1 MRASSSQSAVPL
13 PIAPPNTHAAAT
25 PPGAPAAAAPI
36 ARAGPST
43 APANNVDPSKPDCK
57 RHKPDDILV
66 QSHPHSGVPPT
77 ITPLEKFTRTLV
89 IHEIPRPFG
98 SPWAPFAT
106 RTDFEFADLCRRL
119 KIGSKGTDE
128 LISLIRG
135 IVKDHSSFTLQLQKD
150 AKIAVPLRKEEHSYD
165 MYYRPI
171 WEWVKDLVKD
181 PILAPHFNW
190 NAQKLYKFDGDT
202 WIRFRDEPW
211 TADRWWE
218 LQSELPK
225 GASPVGIIFYAD
237 KTNLTSFGTQKGYP
251 IVVRCANLPVHI
263 RNGHGVG
270 GGRVVGWLPIVGII
284 ESETLGESAEEADFK
299 RIVWHHSSWKCL
311 ESLVGPAQFGEWM
324 IARDGVKRWVF
335 PTIIIVSADYEEQ
348 CVIGTNRGTKG
359 SAPCCVCYACRN
371 GLFQYCEKFKA
382 RTHKESQELYREAQ
396 QLLSKTAKR
405 DHLKPFGIRLVE
417 NIFWRIPH
425 LNIYAALSFDRLHT
439 NHLGIWKAHLWAEL
453 RMYILHMGVRVERT
467 INAQCALFPRWRNLK
482 HLTAI
487 TNITFQDGSTYEDMS
502 KIILFVVHNVV
513 NKDDHP
519 ECYALLKCIRSYLN
533 LDIYLSF
540 EVHTDET
547 INATRAELKLFMQ
560 LLTEYVDMAATAKD
574 WNFPKIHLLM
584 HVVDDILNKGAT
596 RNMNTKPNEQMHG
609 ILKETYQDMTNFKD
623 VATQILREEHR
634 RYTADHIRA
643 IITACDEFDKKSK
656 DDYAAAMIS
665 QRQFGNVILGS
676 RQRNV
681 MLGTLQSEHQ
691 NDPEYANFAQELGEY
706 VTEFFVLNGIAL
718 PDGKPIK
725 LSANHKIIEY
735 QLLKCYYA
743 STIDWRVN
751 NDYLHAS
758 PLFHG
763 NPRYDVVMVKTTS
776 DNGNSASEWHYFAQ
790 ILYMFTLEIGNTH
803 HPFALVHPYDAD
815 ISDFPEKDTDL
826 GFYRIRQESAHTSHF
841 IPLRSVIR
849 GAVVVPT
856 FDTENDFFVVDT
868 IDPDIFFRLLVLYD
882 TSSVES

>member
-1 MRASSSQSAVPL
+1 MRASSSQFAVPP
-13 PIAPPNTHAAAT
+13 PIAPPNTRAAA
-25 PPGAPAAAAPI
+25 PPPRAAAAAPASI
-36 ARAGPST
+36 AHAGPST
-43 APANNVDPSKPDCK
+43 APAHDVDPSKPDGK

-77 ITPLEKFTRTLV
+77 ITPLEKFTRTPV

-106 RTDFEFADLCRRL
+106 HTDFVFADLCRRL

-128 LISLIRG
+128 LIGLIRE
-135 IVKDHSSFTLQLQKD
+135 IVKDHSSFTLQWQKD
-150 AKIAVPLRKEEHSYD
+150 VESLWEAAAKKNTHTTCTIA
-165 MYYRPI
+165 PI

-181 PILAPHFNW
+181 PVLAPHFNW

-202 WIRFRDEPW
+202 WIRFF
-211 TADRWWE
+211 
-218 LQSELPK
+218 
-225 GASPVGIIFYAD
+225 GIISYVD

-263 RNGHGVG
+263 RNSHGVG
-270 GGRVVGWLPIVGII
+270 GGRIVGWLPIV
-284 ESETLGESAEEADFK
+284 ESETSGGSAEEADFN
-299 RIVWHHSSWKCL
+299 RIIWHHSSWKCL
-311 ESLVGPAQFGEWM
+311 GSLVGPAQFGE
-324 IARDGVKRWVF
+324 
-335 PTIIIVSADYEEQ
+335 
-348 CVIGTNRGTKG
+348 CVIGTNCGTKG
-359 SAPCCVCYACRN
+359 SAPCCVCYTCRN

-382 RTHKESQELYREAQ
+382 RTHKESWELYDEAQ

-405 DHLKPFGIRLVE
+405 DHLKPFRIQLVE

-439 NHLGIWKAHLWAEL
+439 NHLEL
-453 RMYILHMGVRVERT
+453 KMYILHMGVRVKRT
-467 INAQCALFPRWRNLK
+467 INAQCTLFPRWRNLK

-487 TNITFQDGSTYEDMS
+487 TDIIFQDRLTYEDMS

-513 NKDDHP
+513 NKDNHP
-519 ECYALLKCIRSYLN
+519 ECYALLKCIQSCLN

-547 INATRAELKLFMQ
+547 INATWAELKLFMQ
-560 LLTEYVDMAATAKD
+560 LLTTQEYVDMAATAKD

-584 HVVDDILNKGAT
+584 HMVDDILDKGAT

-623 VATQILREEHR
+623 VATQILREEHQ
-634 RYTADHIRA
+634 RYAADHIRV
-643 IITACDEFDKKSK
+643 IITTCDEFDKKSK
-656 DDYAAAMIS
+656 DNYAAAMIS

-706 VTEFFVLNGIAL
+706 VTEFFELNGIAL
-718 PDGKPIK
+718 PDRKPIK
-725 LSANHKIIEY
+725 LSANHKIVEY

-763 NPRYDVVMVKTTS
+763 NPRYDVVIVKTTVPANSDPENNISKS
-776 DNGNSASEWHYFAQ
+776 DNGNSALEWHYFAQ
-790 ILYMFTLEIGNTH
+790 ILYMSTLEIGNTH
-803 HPFALVHPYDAD
+803 HPFALVHPYNAD

-826 GFYRIRQESAHTSHF
+826 GLYRIRQESAHTSHF
-841 IPLRSVIR
+841 IPLRSVIP